1 MIIDTYDLA
10 GSFLASRYEEKSDWD
25 VHRKPLTSREVPQ
38 LLICPDDAHA
48 GNRLPYLQDKK
59 NPSIVDFFDAEGLLN
74 FDSAHWIRD
83 ILEEIKEV
91 LKELKEVKPYD
102 KEDKRSDILERLKV
116 YLSLLS
122 AYFHALLASSAS
134 HDKKVSVD
142 WNILVI
148 PDSYSATKQEYIL
161 RRCTFPRSQ
170 TRLLWRSVS
179 ICLGLMDELIAA
191 GAKEGADVA
200 ILDIVDDGYSVSI
213 LKLANDDGQL
223 VPQRSAFSSRNTAY
237 LEKYGENYAESR
249 TCDSEEGNLFYKNTY
264 KDGVDR
270 ALVYANGR
278 FIEKAFERSG
288 KQPFVLA
295 DEMLHASSFCIVRGA
310 ARVEFINE
318 SSLKRPR
325 LIMADDDAACLGAAR
340 FALRSDKKLP
350 TYFDECEALSIIL
363 QNTRE
368 QKILTKTLIYANS
381 RCRGGEE
388 IIGDTYDK
396 SILPAESDTAQFY
409 LLSGGV
415 DPKKK
420 LKELKHQFKQMTS
433 DAQLLTLY
441 PSMIPGQGIAVV
453 EVDGAPLLKERVRLE
468 LLEMKKSE
476 ETLDSLTKEMKKNLA
491 YPVDYPEIEALE
503 KHWKKAKKGIDD
515 YLEYGKIDSGL
526 FAKSDY
532 KDRLAL
538 GIKALERTNVFG
550 SSRSSRKPIDDVTL
564 DKLFFLMLRDY
575 EQCQKK
581 NDKDRID
588 DIVRMAAWTYQ
599 AHHICIKKISTSC
612 LDYIISRLKVDKSF
626 RPQYHTMMAYCLPS
640 HNERKQ
646 YIKEFLKHAKKRIVC
661 CRINIDIG
669 DEAPYVSSARFFTKN
684 LSEIDKVD
692 RWLEALS
699 KMFMNYN
706 NLFECIE
713 ENDCRLLVD
722 YLIIILASYI
732 TNGKGE
738 RYINPILYSLLFMLK
753 RRRYYPDFMLKD
765 SQHAKAIRHWVGRNQ
780 DLPEGKKLLKF
791 LDGKGSI
798 QDLPALI

>member
-1 MIIDTYDLA
+1 M
-10 GSFLASRYEEKSDWD
+10 D
-25 VHRKPLTSREVPQ
+25 VHRQPISSWDMPQ
-38 LLICPDDAHA
+38 LLICPVDARA

-59 NPSIVDFFDAEGLLN
+59 NPCIVDFFDAEGLLN

-91 LKELKEVKPYD
+91 KEVKPYD
-102 KEDKRSDILERLKV
+102 KKDRRSDILERLKV

-142 WNILVI
+142 WNILII

-161 RRCTFPRSQ
+161 RRCSLPRSQ

-191 GAKEGADVA
+191 GAKEGNEVA
-200 ILDIVDDGYSVSI
+200 ILDIADDGYSVSI

-237 LEKYGENYAESR
+237 LEEYSENYAESR
-249 TCDSEEGNLFYKNTY
+249 TCYSEEGNLFYKNTY
-264 KDGVDR
+264 HDGLAE
-270 ALVYANGR
+270 ALIYANGR
-278 FIEKAFERSG
+278 FIEKSFERSD

-310 ARVEFINE
+310 ARVDFRNDSKLGK
-318 SSLKRPR
+318 SS

-350 TYFDECEALSIIL
+350 TYFDECEALSIVL
-363 QNTRE
+363 QNTQE
-368 QKILTKTLIYANS
+368 QKVLAHPLIDKNIH
-381 RCRGGEE
+381 CRGGETIFGHTCGE
-388 IIGDTYDK
+388 SK
-396 SILPAESDTAQFY
+396 LLAESDTAQFY
-409 LLSGGV
+409 LLSGDV
-415 DPKKK
+415 DRK
-420 LKELKHQFKQMTS
+420 KELKVLEHKFKDPTVKNE
-433 DAQLLTLY
+433 QLLLY
-441 PSMIPGQGIAVV
+441 PSMIPGQGNAVV
-453 EVDGAPLLKERVRLE
+453 EVGSVDWAPLLKARVRLDF
-468 LLEMKKSE
+468 LHNMNDST
-476 ETLDSLTKEMKKNLA
+476 ETLDSLECKMDLA
-491 YPVDYPEIEALE
+491 YPVDYPEIEASETL
-503 KHWKKAKKGIDD
+503 WKKAKPYVDD
-515 YLEYGKIDSGL
+515 YVNHGIIYDSGI
-526 FAKSDY
+526 FAKSKY
-532 KDRLAL
+532 INRGAAETTKS
-538 GIKALERTNVFG
+538 LERVNVFG
-550 SSRSSRKPIDDVTL
+550 SSTRLIDDTTL
-564 DKLFFLMLRDY
+564 DKLLSRMLLEY
-575 EQCQKK
+575 KEYQKK
-581 NDKDRID
+581 KDKDRIE

-599 AHHICIKKISTSC
+599 AHHRCIKEISTSC
-612 LDYIISRLKVDKSF
+612 LKYIISCLKEENSF
-626 RPQYHTMMAYCLPS
+626 PTQYHTMMAYCLPS
-640 HNERKQ
+640 HDERKQ
-646 YIKEFLKHAKKRIVC
+646 YIKEFLKHAKKRIVYSG
-661 CRINIDIG
+661 INIDIG
-669 DEAPYVSSARFFTKN
+669 DEDPYVSSARFFTKK

-706 NLFECIE
+706 NLFEGIE
-713 ENDCRLLVD
+713 ENNCRLLVD

-738 RYINPILYSLLFMLK
+738 RYINAILYSLLFMLK

-765 SQHAKAIRHWVGRNQ
+765 SPHAKAIRHWVGRNQ